1 MSLRPLAIFP
11 DPVLRRMPE
20 DVVDFGEDLALL
32 VSDLWESMEAYDGV
46 GLAAPQIGASLRVAV
61 VRLGER
67 RYVLVNPRIKST
79 EGEQRGEEG
88 CLSFPDIFEEVT
100 RPRRVV
106 VEAQDEKGHPYEIE
120 EEDLGARALS
130 HEIDHLHGKLLI
142 DHLSPLKRE
151 SVRRRLSRRQE

>member
-61 VRLGER
+61 VRLG
-67 RYVLVNPRIKST
+67 
-79 EGEQRGEEG
+79 
-88 CLSFPDIFEEVT
+88 
-100 RPRRVV
+100 
-106 VEAQDEKGHPYEIE
+106 
-120 EEDLGARALS
+120 
-130 HEIDHLHGKLLI
+130 
-142 DHLSPLKRE
+142 
-151 SVRRRLSRRQE
+151 